1 MRFLVG
7 FLGMDEINGDFWNGF
22 LEWKNLCCFFVI
34 ESSDFFFLMEKIG
47 GDFLGMER
55 ICLFFVIER
64 IDG

>member
-1 MRFLVG
+1 MGIF
-7 FLGMDEINGDFWNGF
+7 GMDFWNG
-22 LEWKNLCCFFVI
+22 KICVVFFVI
-34 ESSDFFFLMEKIG
+34 ESSDFFLMEKIG